1 MESSKM
7 DLLHILSFRLT
18 KTEFKDAI
26 NILQTGPMFWLSR
39 MNAHWLPEEC
49 QINSRMIWMYNGC
62 FLTEILLPTEW
73 GDPQNSGPCLLLW
86 AKECLTQCG
95 KEAQGIMWKVLDF
108 LFLSLWVYTSG
119 ISENYNYPELTL
131 TIQIS
136 LNSPNNWW
144 NITFF
149 LSPSPPWM

>member
-1 MESSKM
+1 MLIKSLAPWRMSNKLSN
-7 DLLHILSFRLT
+7 DL
-18 KTEFKDAI
+18 DV
-26 NILQTGPMFWLSR
+26 QWMFLNR
-39 MNAHWLPEEC
+39 
-49 QINSRMIWMYNGC
+49 NSA
-62 FLTEILLPTEW
+62 PHW
-73 GDPQNSGPCLLLW
+73 GDPQNSGPCLLLR

-95 KEAQGIMWKVLDF
+95 KEAQGIMWKVPDF

-149 LSPSPPWM
+149 LSPSPPECKISHKKKICWMNQCILPCWWDQFIGLLSVF